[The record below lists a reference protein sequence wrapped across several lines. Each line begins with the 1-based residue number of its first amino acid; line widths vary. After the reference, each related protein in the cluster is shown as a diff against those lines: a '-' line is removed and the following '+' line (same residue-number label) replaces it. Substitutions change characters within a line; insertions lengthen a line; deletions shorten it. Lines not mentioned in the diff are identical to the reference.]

1 MDFTMRAF
9 TSSNRFAALL
19 LCLFTACAAAPAAGK
34 GFVVREVNAGFDHD
48 RLVVTGSLD
57 LELSDKAEEALSK
70 GIPIDVLIEFSLNRE
85 RRLFFDKRIGEWTLR
100 ARIHYHALSGLY
112 LVTLQ
117 DQDDPKSFPSARSAL
132 KFIGTLSRVSFPA
145 PDAASD
151 EKGSYWLGLRVRMDV
166 ESLPAPLRPLAY
178 VLSAW
183 RLKSGWTEWPVLR

>member
-1 MDFTMRAF
+1 MRAF
-9 TSSNRFAALL
+9 TNFKGLAPLL
-19 LCLFTACAAAPAAGK
+19 LVLAAWLAAPVAWSK
-34 GFVVREVNAGFDHD
+34 GFSVREVNAGFESE
-48 RLVVTGSLD
+48 RLVVTGALD

-85 RRLFFDKRIGEWTLR
+85 RRLFWDKRIGEWTLR
-100 ARIHYHALSGLY
+100 ARIQYHALSGLY

-117 DQDDPKSFPSARSAL
+117 DQDDPKSFASPRSAL

-145 PDAASD
+145 PDAANDSA
-151 EKGSYWLGLRVRMDV
+151 GNYWLGLRVRMDV

-183 RLKSGWTEWPVLR
+183 RLKSGWTEWPVQR